1 MLAAMTANSIAFQNE
16 LRDGIA
22 GLVVMLKDS
31 ESIPVSSGLQYA
43 AKADRVGE
51 TLEEGREVDA
61 SRGEFAVTREP
72 CVERQGRQAVP
83 PLLTQRH
90 SPDEQ
95 RKDALA
101 GSGLCG
107 AVQRLRGQR
116 QRAIG
121 VVRAPPL
128 AGRGDQAGG
137 ILRGRR
143 GGGRGPAALV
153 PARQPPSAS

>member
-22 GLVVMLKDS
+22 GLVVMLQDS
-31 ESIPVSSGLQYA
+31 ESILVSSGLQYA
-43 AKADRVGE
+43 TNPDRVGE

-61 SRGEFAVTREP
+61 ARGEFAVTREP
-72 CVERQGRQAVP
+72 CVERHGRQAVP
-83 PLLTQRH
+83 PLLPQCH

-101 GSGLCG
+101 GSGLGG

-121 VVRAPPL
+121 AGRAQLL

-143 GGGRGPAALV
+143 AGGGYPCRLPA
-153 PARQPPSAS
+153 